1 MATQY
6 ADDFVREGYEPGP
19 YLEAGLPM
27 QVWALDLEIE
37 RQRAITAAERTI
49 LALIA
54 GGACDIESSA
64 RRMGLGGDGRLSERV
79 LVKLLRG
86 GAIDPDGPGFLL
98 TTTGRSWLDAGQ
110 ALARERVTFEVR
122 LDPIRETFEWVD
134 HERPLFATEETWTIE
149 LPRTDPEAV
158 LRRKDD
164 IGKLIATDGLPDD
177 DEKTARERRPA
188 VDLRGV
194 SIASTRVHWRAI
206 GLAVYRHPMR
216 GDVRLVAHVNDA
228 EYPPLTQHLAR
239 HGLDEKRR
247 RIVHRT

>member
-6 ADDFVREGYEPGP
+6 ADDFVREGYEPIGD
-19 YLEAGLPM
+19 LEAGLPM

-37 RQRAITAAERTI
+37 RQREVTAAERTI

-54 GGACDIESSA
+54 NGGCDIESSA
-64 RRMGLGGDGRLSERV
+64 RRMGLGSDSRLSERV
-79 LVKLLRG
+79 LVRLLRA
-86 GAIDPDGPGFLL
+86 GAIDPDGPGFVM
-98 TTTGRSWLDAGQ
+98 TTTGRSWLDAGRT
-110 ALARERVTFEVR
+110 LTRERVTHEAR
-122 LDPIRETFEWVD
+122 LDPIRDTLEWVD
-134 HERPLFATEETWTIE
+134 HERPMFSTDESWTIE

-158 LRRKDD
+158 LRRKED

-177 DEKTARERRPA
+177 DEKTPRERRPA

-206 GLAVYRHPMR
+206 GLVVYRHPVR
-216 GDVRLVAHVNDA
+216 GDVRVVAHVNDA

-239 HGLDEKRR
+239 HRLDERR
-247 RIVHRT
+247 RRLIL